1 MNTKYSPKL
10 QVFVDHCKKS
20 VGRIPP
26 PWRVGPN
33 GHSIYANDADLVCTS
48 NSFGGRIEMEDNA
61 AFIVRACN
69 SHDDLVAALA
79 GMMPENTGYGQSMDW
94 EAYAAA
100 VKVARAALAKAKG

>member
-1 MNTKYSPKL
+1 MNTKDYKMPWVVGGHPRNSSGTSWREILSTSGEFSPAY
-10 QVFVDHCKKS
+10 
-20 VGRIPP
+20 VGEALD
-26 PWRVGPN
+26 
-33 GHSIYANDADLVCTS
+33 Y
-48 NSFGGRIEMEDNA
+48 NA